1 MGPSW
6 DGRCNL
12 LLGDSAEKV
21 CQTFEIQNKEEQ
33 NLQANQ
39 VEFLTTFLQFLI
51 KLYI

>member
-1 MGPSW
+1 MGPSQ

-12 LLGDSAEKV
+12 LLGDTAEKV
-21 CQTFEIQNKEEQ
+21 CQTFEIQNKEEE

-39 VEFLTTFLQFLI
+39 IEFLTTFLQFLI